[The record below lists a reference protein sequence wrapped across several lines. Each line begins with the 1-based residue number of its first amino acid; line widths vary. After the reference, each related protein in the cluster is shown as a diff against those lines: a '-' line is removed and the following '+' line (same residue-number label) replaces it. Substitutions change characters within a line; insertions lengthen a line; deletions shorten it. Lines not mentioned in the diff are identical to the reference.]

1 MNVLQAAYLTAHEK
15 RGASVKGVLGGI
27 GAFAASIPAWS
38 LGSSIADKA
47 TGGEKVDRENVYLP
61 GPLFR
66 RVMEQQ
72 RQAKLKEN
80 MTTGKKGV

>member
-1 MNVLQAAYLTAHEK
+1 MNPLHAAYVKAFEK
-15 RGASVKGVLGGI
+15 AGVNLKAVAGGV
-27 GAFAASIPAWS
+27 GAFAASIPTWS
-38 LGSSIADKA
+38 LGSSIADKL

-72 RQAKLKEN
+72 RQAKLKEQ
-80 MTTGKKGV
+80 MTTEKKGV